1 MANVTAAISFEP
13 DVLSAAKSDAA
24 ESGLSLSAWV
34 NQAVYERHMR
44 EMLESY
50 RDWQVRSGYFEVDYL
65 HHQQHHVGATLASMS
80 APVGDIDAGAER

>member
-13 DVLSAAKSDAA
+13 DVLTAAKANAA

-44 EMLESY
+44 DLLESY
-50 RDWQVRSGYFEVDYL
+50 RDWQERNGYFEVDYV
-65 HHQQHHVGATLASMS
+65 HHQQDHVEASLASMS
-80 APVGDIDAGAER
+80 TVRGE